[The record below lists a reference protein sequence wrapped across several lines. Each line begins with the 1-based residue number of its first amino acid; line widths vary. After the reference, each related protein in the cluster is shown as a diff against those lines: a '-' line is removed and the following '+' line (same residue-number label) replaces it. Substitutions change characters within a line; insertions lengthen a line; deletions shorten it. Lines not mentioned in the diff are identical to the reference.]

1 MKRGIEQKKNPP
13 SIYYPS
19 CRVIVYP
26 LSRRLRGRGGR
37 STSCCRNELRQLA
50 RRRKKMAPAA
60 TPHIFFVSNRSS
72 HSAPPACIKRNSS
85 IPKFPAGVRGAT
97 GKKKRGWAQY
107 VLRLC
112 DRADAVYSAG
122 FPLPFFLLLLLFF
135 SSLRVT
141 QLQLMHISEPP
152 VFSVALPIYFFF
164 VGEKMCG

>member
-1 MKRGIEQKKNPP
+1 MKGGIEQKKNPP
-13 SIYYPS
+13 SVYYPS

-135 SSLRVT
+135 LPCALHNFSLCIFPSLPSSLWLYQFT
-141 QLQLMHISEPP
+141 FSLSEK
-152 VFSVALPIYFFF
+152 
-164 VGEKMCG
+164 KMCG